1 MNSLLERFKKIYEE
15 STSYKVSWS
24 KLDKNNNLTVWIV
37 NAAYEELFYLNV
49 REYPNGE
56 IYWFQEGEYEY

>member
-1 MNSLLERFKKIYEE
+1 MSSLLERFKKVYEE

-24 KLDKNNNLTVWIV
+24 KVDENNNLTVGIV
-37 NAAYEELFYLNV
+37 NSEGEEQFWLNV

-56 IYWFQEGEYEY
+56 VYWF